1 MSDTSGPA
9 FPVITPDMFSS
20 DSTFKAF
27 SGLSKRELFAAMAP
41 AKEIRDMTPDTIG
54 TCAVFIGIDPEDY
67 DGEMHY
73 PLVLAKVRCAW
84 ADALLAELAKEL
96 PR

>member
-1 MSDTSGPA
+1 MPHDELTTINELLMAILSR
-9 FPVITPDMFSS
+9 VPD
-20 DSTFKAF
+20 
-27 SGLSKRELFAAMAP
+27 KRELFAAMAP